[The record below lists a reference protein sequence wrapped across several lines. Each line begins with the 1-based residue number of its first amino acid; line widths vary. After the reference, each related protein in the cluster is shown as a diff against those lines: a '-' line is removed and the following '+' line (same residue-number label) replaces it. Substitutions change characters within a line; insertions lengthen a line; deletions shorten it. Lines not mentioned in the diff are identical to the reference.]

1 MPNSQD
7 HEKLFSSEFLALCL
21 IIVAAFCNVSV
32 FYSFYHYL
40 GEIGIPVVW
49 RGFLLGLEPMAAFIL
64 RLFVLPWLHVRN
76 AFSVMIVSV
85 VLLIVV
91 SCSYLWVVTVPAM
104 IILRILH
111 GAVFVLLTSAVIALV
126 VNFIPK
132 EKSGQGFGVLGVATM
147 IPYALVPPLSEALLP
162 HVRNE
167 ADIYAAVSIFSV
179 VAILLLVAL
188 RGRIGQ
194 ALRGVDG
201 ALMRRPTLPEIRENF
216 RLRAVL
222 LLLTA
227 ILFVYVAHATFFYFM
242 KDLSIQTGVG
252 DVGLF
257 FTICML
263 TMIAVRALGGMIF
276 DRLNKQHL
284 LQAGLVLLIL
294 CLLTLPHA
302 GSRVAFYLLA
312 GVYGLSVGV
321 ALPLLNAL
329 LFSAS
334 PAPLRGLNTNMTLFA
349 LDAGYFLTPY
359 LGGMLVAF
367 GAGFDV
373 LFYTGAGC
381 VMLSLM
387 LISSPAYRQE
397 KTP

>member
-1 MPNSQD
+1 
-7 HEKLFSSEFLALCL
+7 
-21 IIVAAFCNVSV
+21 V

-85 VLLIVV
+85 VLLIAV

-194 ALRGVDG
+194 ALRSVDG

-381 VMLSLM
+381 VVLSLM